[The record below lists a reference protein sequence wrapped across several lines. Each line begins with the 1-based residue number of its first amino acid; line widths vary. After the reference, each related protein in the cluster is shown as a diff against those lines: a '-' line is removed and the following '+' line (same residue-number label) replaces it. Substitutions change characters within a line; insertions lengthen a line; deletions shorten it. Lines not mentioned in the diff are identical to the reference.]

1 VFAAVLAAN
10 SEDSAML
17 YDYPEAYKELNFN
30 DDAQPA
36 IVDDDVKREV
46 ETQARQREV
55 ERREARRFTY

>member
-1 VFAAVLAAN
+1 
-10 SEDSAML
+10 ML